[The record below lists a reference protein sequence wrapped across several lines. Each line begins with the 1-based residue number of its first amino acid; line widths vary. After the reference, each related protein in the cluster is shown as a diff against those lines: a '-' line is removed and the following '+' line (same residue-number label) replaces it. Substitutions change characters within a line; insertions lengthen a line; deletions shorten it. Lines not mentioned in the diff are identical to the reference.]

1 MTFAAGL
8 TLGNTWLILLYI
20 RREWNQQADKLLPEV
35 ETGLELD
42 RDLSFIIP
50 SPYSDTVSST
60 VYWCY
65 VELRSMTRCT
75 VRT

>member
-8 TLGNTWLILLYI
+8 TLGYTWLILLYI

-50 SPYSDTVSST
+50 TPTLIQFLLQYTGAMWSSGP
-60 VYWCY
+60 
-65 VELRSMTRCT
+65 
-75 VRT
+75 